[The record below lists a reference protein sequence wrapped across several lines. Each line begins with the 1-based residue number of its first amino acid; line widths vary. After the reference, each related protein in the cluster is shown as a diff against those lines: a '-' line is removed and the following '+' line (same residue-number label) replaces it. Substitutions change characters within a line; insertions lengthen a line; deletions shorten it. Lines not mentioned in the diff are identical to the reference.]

1 LNNPK
6 KIRDVHNSWRKGE
19 ILTDE
24 ELFLNLGSSVDGL
37 GRYQETVDLEVS
49 KNGDLYVT
57 DGDDETITYTPQ
69 VSYSYDWADDTM
81 INTVNYD
88 GISVWWQMTNL
99 PEYLRTWQVLSQM
112 YNKFIT

>member
-37 GRYQETVDLEVS
+37 GRY
-49 KNGDLYVT
+49 
-57 DGDDETITYTPQ
+57 
-69 VSYSYDWADDTM
+69 
-81 INTVNYD
+81 
-88 GISVWWQMTNL
+88 
-99 PEYLRTWQVLSQM
+99 
-112 YNKFIT
+112 